1 MLQSATP
8 WKHLKTDIDADG
20 RNDSLASLAFGWRI
34 CRYLAIVTQPF
45 LPFSAQRLWDML
57 GISTN
62 IEDVHWDE
70 AIDWNV
76 SVEHPSSSY
85 EPLFKRLDVNE
96 IVEEEQSY
104 IESQEESHDLTHN
117 VKGGKKEK
125 KSMKNEAPEGI
136 EYLDFDT
143 FMEVELR
150 VGRIASVEDH
160 PMQIVCML

>member
-1 MLQSATP
+1 
-8 WKHLKTDIDADG
+8 
-20 RNDSLASLAFGWRI
+20 
-34 CRYLAIVTQPF
+34 
-45 LPFSAQRLWDML
+45 ML

-125 KSMKNEAPEGI
+125 KSMK
-136 EYLDFDT
+136 
-143 FMEVELR
+143 MK
-150 VGRIASVEDH
+150 H
-160 PMQIVCML
+160 PKE